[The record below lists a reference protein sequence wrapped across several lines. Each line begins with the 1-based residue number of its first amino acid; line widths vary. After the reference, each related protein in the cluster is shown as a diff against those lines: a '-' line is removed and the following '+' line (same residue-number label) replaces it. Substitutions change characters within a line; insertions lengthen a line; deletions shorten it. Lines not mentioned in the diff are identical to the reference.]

1 MSDTPRYTTA
11 VGRRKTASARVKLT
25 PADKNS
31 VMVNGMTARDYF
43 GTAERDGI
51 TLDSFKVLESKKNYT
66 IEARV
71 QGGGKSAQAVAV
83 RHAISRALLNDDA
96 EGIAARPA
104 LKSAG
109 FLKRDPRAVERKKP
123 GLRKARKRPQWS
135 KR

>member
-1 MSDTPRYTTA
+1 MPENKNNYVTA

-25 PADKNS
+25 PAEKTS
-31 VMVNGMTARDYF
+31 VTVNGMDAREYF
-43 GTAERDGI
+43 NTAERESI
-51 TLDSFKVLESKKNYT
+51 TGDAFRVDEWKQNY
-66 IEARV
+66 EVMARV

-83 RHAISRALLNDDA
+83 RHAISRALTEA
-96 EGIAARPA
+96 EEGSRPA
-104 LKSAG
+104 LKAAG